1 MTLLTVQFCRR
12 ISSLYIHFMLS
23 EVVALTKLLPCRE
36 SIEMVANSV
45 PNGTVKAGDKIVND
59 VKLTNLP
66 AGRFDGILRP
76 YSQAD
81 VDKLR

>member
-1 MTLLTVQFCRR
+1 M
-12 ISSLYIHFMLS
+12 YIHFMLFA
-23 EVVALTKLLPCRE
+23 VVAFTKLLPCRE
-36 SIEMVANSV
+36 NVQMVANSV